1 MAGVFSQD
9 RQGGFDDGGLTE
21 TRSRSA
27 ACCHPCDCEK
37 LIAAPSTDIVTMIS
51 ALTRCRRTVEN
62 GCSRRCRLF
71 VPHRAWIVPRI
82 ARTTRRY
89 RFAHSHGANTDI
101 LDCER
106 AGSRKSLSMSG
117 VWVLLGLGVLA
128 MIVKTAGWSHG
139 RADRSNLGFVSA
151 RWLAEQRLSQS
162 QDHK

>member
-1 MAGVFSQD
+1 MLAPLSIIRASSCLDRPQD
-9 RQGGFDDGGLTE
+9 R
-21 TRSRSA
+21 
-27 ACCHPCDCEK
+27 PYN
-37 LIAAPSTDIVTMIS
+37 ST
-51 ALTRCRRTVEN
+51 
-62 GCSRRCRLF
+62 
-71 VPHRAWIVPRI
+71 VP
-82 ARTTRRY
+82 
-89 RFAHSHGANTDI
+89 FAHSHGANTDI